1 MIVSTKAVVIHTLKF
16 GDTSLI
22 VKLYTQTDGIK
33 SYLIKGAF
41 GNKSK
46 FKVAY
51 FQPLTLL
58 DIEASHNNKGTLNSL
73 KEVRVHYHYQTIPT
87 NIVKQTILMFLAEVL
102 NLALIEE
109 GNHETLFDYLNTA
122 LTWLDTHDKSSNFH
136 LLFLLNL
143 TKYLGFYP
151 ETKLSEANYF
161 DLSEGKFSNQITLGE
176 VLNKEELT
184 LFKCLLGTNFD
195 SIEQLKLN
203 SQTRHQLLTILIH
216 YYELHISGFKKP
228 KSLPILK
235 LIFE

>member
-1 MIVSTKAVVIHTLKF
+1 MIVSTKAVVIHTLKYS
-16 GDTSLI
+16 DTSLI

-41 GNKSK
+41 SRKSK
-46 FKVAY
+46 FKVAF

-58 DIEASHNNKGTLNSL
+58 EIEANHNNKGTLNSL

-87 NIVKQTILMFLAEVL
+87 NIVKQTILMFLTEIL
-102 NLALIEE
+102 NVALIEE
-109 GNHETLFDYLNTA
+109 GSHESLFDYLNTA
-122 LTWLDTHDKSSNFH
+122 LTWLDTHDKTSNFH

-151 ETKLSEANYF
+151 ETKLNDAPFF
-161 DLSEGKFSNQITLGE
+161 DLSEGKFSNQLTVGKA
-176 VLNKEELT
+176 LNKEELT
-184 LFKCLLGTNFD
+184 LFKNLLGTNFD

-203 SQTRHQLLTILIH
+203 GQKRQQLLTILIQ

-228 KSLPILK
+228 KSIPILK
-235 LIFE
+235 SIFE

>member
-1 MIVSTKAVVIHTLKF
+1 MIISTKAIVIHTIKF

-22 VKLYTQTDGIK
+22 VKLYTQTEGVK

-41 GNKSK
+41 SNKSK

-58 DIEASHNNKGTLNSL
+58 DIEANHNNKGTLNSL
-73 KEVRVHYHYQTIPT
+73 KEVRVLYHYQTIPT
-87 NIVKQTILMFLAEVL
+87 NIIKQTILIFLAEVL
-102 NLALIEE
+102 NSSLVEE
-109 GNHETLFDYLNTA
+109 GNHETLFDFLNTS
-122 LTWLDTHDKSSNFH
+122 LTWLDTHDKTSNFH

-143 TKYLGFYP
+143 SKYLGFYP
-151 ETKLSEANYF
+151 ETKLNGANYF
-161 DLSEGKFSNQITLGE
+161 DLSEGKLSNNITASEAISNADL
-176 VLNKEELT
+176 K
-184 LFKCLLGTNFD
+184 LFKSILGTNFD

-203 SQTRHQLLTILIH
+203 SQLRQQLLTIMIQ

-235 LIFE
+235 SIFE

>member
-1 MIVSTKAVVIHTLKF
+1 MIVSTKAIVIHSLKF

-41 GNKSK
+41 SNKSK
-46 FKVAY
+46 FKAAY

-87 NIVKQTILMFLAEVL
+87 NIVKQTILIFLAEIL
-102 NLALIEE
+102 NSSLVED
-109 GNHETLFDYLNTA
+109 GNQETLFEYLITA
-122 LTWLDTHDKSSNFH
+122 LTWLDTHDKTSNFH

-143 TKYLGFYP
+143 SKYLGFYP
-151 ETKLSEANYF
+151 ETKMNGANYF
-161 DLSEGKFSNQITLGE
+161 DLSEGKFSNKLTVGE
-176 VLNKEELT
+176 VINNDDLR
-184 LFKCLLGTNFD
+184 LFKSLLGTNFD

-203 SQTRHQLLTILIH
+203 SQIRQQLLNILIH
-216 YYELHISGFKKP
+216 YYEIHISGFKKP

-235 LIFE
+235 SIFE